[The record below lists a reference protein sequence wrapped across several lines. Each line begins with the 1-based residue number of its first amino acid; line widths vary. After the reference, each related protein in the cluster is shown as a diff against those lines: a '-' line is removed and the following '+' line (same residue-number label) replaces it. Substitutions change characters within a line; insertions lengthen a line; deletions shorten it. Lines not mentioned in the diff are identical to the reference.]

1 MSHVDKLLGASPN
14 WYCSRS
20 SDAANGIFGFGA
32 RNSVFLVYI
41 APPEPRLHGELVGHT
56 DRVSGFTFCHYP
68 GQTDL
73 CASSSD
79 DRSIKIWDT
88 QTKSVLAEHSQHQ
101 NTITAVHWSPLVKD
115 LIVSGDEKGVVVCH
129 WYKREEPQRLFPEPR
144 SIFCLTCSPHHEN
157 LVALGYKDG
166 MIAIVD
172 ISRKGDV
179 LCRFRGHDDEIH
191 SIAWCPVPREE
202 VLYPRSEDG
211 VDPEV
216 TNGDLLPDVESKGC
230 YLASGSKDQTV
241 RIWSFAKGKG
251 MMTLK
256 LPFLKRRGGGVDPMV
271 KERIWLTV
279 HWPRGRPTQIV
290 TSCFGGE
297 LLLWDLTKSGKQ
309 KWSLLGSSTEGQ
321 NHSRIVFNL
330 CSLQTEEGREL
341 LLSISLD
348 REVKCWDLSSLECCW
363 TLPSLGGFVYSLAF
377 SPVDVG
383 CLAIGG
389 GDSMIRVWNTLS
401 IQNSYDVKTLWQGIK
416 NKVTALS
423 WHPSR
428 EGCLAFGTEDGKVGI
443 YDTYSNKPPQISSTY
458 HRKTV
463 YSLGWG
469 PPLPPLS
476 FGGEGDRP
484 SVTLYSCGGEGIVLQ
499 HNPWKLSGEAFDIN
513 KLIQDTNNIK
523 HKFPGRTELNWKPD
537 GTVLALGN
545 EDGSIEVLQVP
556 NLKLL
561 CTIQQHHKLI
571 NAVRWHHSHGTQP
584 GLEYM
589 LASGSNNAV
598 IYVHNLKSA
607 LEGALETPQT
617 ITEPFRTLSGH
628 TAKITGLAWSPHH
641 DGKLVSTCYDGTAQV
656 WDVLKEEPL
665 CNYRG
670 HGGRLL
676 CVQWSPVDPD
686 CVWTG
691 ADDFSVQ
698 KWLISKQEHSR
709 PPRGKKSTELE
720 KKRTFQPKSKAKK
733 KKKVES
739 SSEVM
744 KEPTNS
750 STEQGGS
757 KEGTGEGKVSPVDNG
772 ASDREEEMEPV
783 DHGAPRSTPQ
793 EESKDTALQLIIMS
807 VPEKPTPSVPHRSI
821 PTKKES
827 LKEERRKEKPEP
839 TAKKKKPRSM
849 FPISTSMDHRSK
861 EEQHMDCLALATSV
875 HCKDACEAD
884 SSESRSLMHLG
895 LFADRPA
902 LYRLIEAEGQSHLES
917 GHPEMHHQ
925 LMVWKGDLKAAL
937 QLAAERGELT
947 DQLLAMSPTAGYK
960 VWLWTV
966 EAFVKQLCFQ
976 EQYVKAAS
984 HLLSIHKVYEA
995 IALLKVHQHYREA
1008 IAIAKARLL
1017 PEDPI
1022 LKDLYTSW
1030 AAVLEKDGHY
1040 SMAAKCYLGAASPY
1054 DAAKVLAKKGDLASL
1069 KAASELALIVGEND
1083 LSTSFSIRCAQE
1095 MLSVRNWVGA
1105 QEVLQQQE
1113 GLLGQRLVF
1122 CTSEVLYRHL
1132 KERSTMEW
1140 KSQSSPC
1147 LHTWIVREEEVF
1159 AEALASLWKSEFGVS
1174 TEEQLRAATQQL
1186 YGKELPPATINT
1198 STKQLLFH
1206 LSHDVTL
1213 AVLNSLTS
1221 IWDEAV
1227 RAFLGAVTRCYDAG
1241 QFNLMQEMCSLLL
1254 PQGCD
1259 FLTSVL
1265 DESNDWSVAALR
1277 SLQAFISYG
1286 LLYEQWWNQQAP
1298 GNGLGMDV
1306 KAAPSL
1312 EKQHTSELDTS
1323 PVQNCP
1329 DEAEE
1334 HKVVAPCDHTTVEP
1348 DRLDVIAA
1356 GMVGGRTFTD
1366 SENIEVNLSG
1376 LDPSHVALGEDS
1388 SASASEYIEVEAT
1401 NTDISASCPEGT
1413 QATVNESI
1421 RAKMCETESTK
1432 GPLGV
1437 NLLIRHPDCKVVE
1450 EWQIDSTSAGKR
1462 NDLPVTAIRS
1472 TGIQEGEMDSS
1483 LVGSS
1488 DVQLAPVTVMDSTL
1502 AGWTKSLPVTATE
1515 STETEAGDAARPL
1528 AGVGDCPVDIFTN
1541 VQASKTEHA
1550 TADIGVWH
1558 SDAPSK
1564 DQRTDLGINVNL
1576 QPSCEKPLRL
1586 QGCKVLISDL
1596 HAAFQS
1602 VQREVASV
1610 QEMFAGLIQQHQR
1623 NQLQSSIQESSS
1635 ESELP
1640 VQVASGTLQQNTQRN
1655 TEQEESLSLPVLM
1668 NRLEQAKQKLADFP
1682 ESVALFPFP
1691 DVLESCLV
1699 LLHIGSQHPLDLPDD
1714 VKQAALD
1721 TLRRHSKGVSVY
1733 HNACKKFL
1741 SGTC

>member
-32 RNSVFLVYI
+32 RNSVFLLYT

-68 GQTDL
+68 GQNHL

-79 DRSIKIWDT
+79 DGSIKIWDIE
-88 QTKSVLAEHSQHQ
+88 TKSVLAEHSQHQ

-144 SIFCLTCSPHHEN
+144 SIFCLTCSPHQEN

-166 MIAIVD
+166 MIAVID

-179 LCRFRGHDDEIH
+179 LYRFRGHDDEIH

-202 VLYPRSEDG
+202 VLYQRSEDG
-211 VDPEV
+211 LDSEV

-241 RIWSFAKGKG
+241 RIWSCAKGKG
-251 MMTLK
+251 LMTLK

-309 KWSLLGSSTEGQ
+309 KWSLLGASTEGQ

-341 LLSISLD
+341 LFSISLD
-348 REVKCWDLSSLECCW
+348 REVKCWDLASLECCW

-523 HKFPGRTELNWKPD
+523 HKLPGRTELNWKPD
-537 GTVLALGN
+537 GNVLALGN

-556 NLKLL
+556 NLRLL
-561 CTIQQHHKLI
+561 CTIQQHHKLV
-571 NAVRWHHSHGTQP
+571 NAVRWHHAHGTQP

-598 IYVHNLKSA
+598 IYVHNLKSV
-607 LEGALETPQT
+607 LEGNLETPQI

-641 DGKLVSTCYDGTAQV
+641 DAKLVSACYDGTAQV

-670 HGGRLL
+670 HRGRLL
-676 CVQWSPVDPD
+676 CAQWSPVDPD

-709 PPRGKKSTELE
+709 PPRGKKNTDLE
-720 KKRTFQPKSKAKK
+720 KKRAFQPKPKAKK
-733 KKKVES
+733 KKKVEP
-739 SSEVM
+739 SSEGM

-757 KEGTGEGKVSPVDNG
+757 REVTSEGKVSPVDDG

-783 DHGAPRSTPQ
+783 DHGAPQSTPQ
-793 EESKDTALQLIIMS
+793 EASKDTALQLVFVS
-807 VPEKPTPSVPHRSI
+807 VSEKPTPSVPLRSI
-821 PTKKES
+821 STKKES

-849 FPISTSMDHRSK
+849 LPISTSMDHRSK

-875 HCKDACEAD
+875 HSKEACEAGPPED
-884 SSESRSLMHLG
+884 RSLMHLG

-917 GHPEMHHQ
+917 GHPELHHQ

-947 DQLLAMSPTAGYK
+947 DQLLAMSPMAGYK

-995 IALLKVHQHYREA
+995 ISLLKGHQHYREA

-1040 SMAAKCYLGAASPY
+1040 SMAAKCYLGADSPY

-1069 KAASELALIVGEND
+1069 KTASELALIVGEND

-1105 QEVLQQQE
+1105 QEVLQHQE
-1113 GLLGQRLVF
+1113 SLLGQRLVF
-1122 CTSEVLYRHL
+1122 CTNEVLYGL
-1132 KERSTMEW
+1132 LQERSTIEW
-1140 KSQSSPC
+1140 KSQSPPC
-1147 LHTWIVREEEVF
+1147 LHTWKVRQEDVL
-1159 AEALASLWKSEFGVS
+1159 ADVLASLWKSEFGVS
-1174 TEEQLRAATQQL
+1174 TVEQLRAAALQL
-1186 YGKELPPATINT
+1186 HGKEHPPATINT
-1198 STKQLLFH
+1198 SAKQLLFH
-1206 LSHDVTL
+1206 LSYDVTL

-1227 RAFLGAVTRCYDAG
+1227 RAFLRVVTRCFDAG
-1241 QFNLMQEMCSLLL
+1241 NFNLMQEMCSLLL

-1259 FLTSVL
+1259 FLTSLL
-1265 DESNDWSVAALR
+1265 DETNDRSMAALK

-1286 LLYEQWWNQQAP
+1286 LLYEEWWSQQAP
-1298 GNGLGMDV
+1298 ENGQGV
-1306 KAAPSL
+1306 AGKAAPNL
-1312 EKQHTSELDTS
+1312 EKQHASELDSS

-1329 DEAEE
+1329 EEAEE
-1334 HKVVAPCDHTTVEP
+1334 HKSVASCDHTTVEP
-1348 DRLDVIAA
+1348 DRLDVTTA
-1356 GMVGGRTFTD
+1356 GMVGGMPFTG
-1366 SENIEVNLSG
+1366 SESNEVNLRG
-1376 LDPSHVALGEDS
+1376 MDRSHVALGEDT
-1388 SASASEYIEVEAT
+1388 SASASEYTEIEAT
-1401 NTDISASCPEGT
+1401 STDISASCTGDI
-1413 QATVNESI
+1413 QATANDSI
-1421 RAKMCETESTK
+1421 MVEMCEVESTK
-1432 GPLGV
+1432 EPLED
-1437 NLLIRHPDCKVVE
+1437 NLLIRQCDGRVVE
-1450 EWQIDSTSAGKR
+1450 EGQIDSTSASKR
-1462 NDLPVTAIRS
+1462 DYLPATAIRS
-1472 TGIQEGEMDSS
+1472 TEVKEGDKEST

-1488 DVQLAPVTVMDSTL
+1488 EVQLAALTVMDSTF
-1502 AGWTKSLPVTATE
+1502 AGRTNSLPVTATE
-1515 STETEAGDAARPL
+1515 STETEAGDSARPL
-1528 AGVGDCPVDIFTN
+1528 AGVGDCPVAISTN
-1541 VQASKTEHA
+1541 MQASKTEHA
-1550 TADIGVWH
+1550 GADMGAWH
-1558 SDAPSK
+1558 SDATSS
-1564 DQRTDLGINVNL
+1564 DQRTALGLKTNV
-1576 QPSCEKPLRL
+1576 QPSCEKPLLL
-1586 QGCKVLISDL
+1586 QVGKVLISDL

-1610 QEMFAGLIQQHQR
+1610 QEMFTGLIQQHQR
-1623 NQLQSSIQESSS
+1623 NQLQSSGQESSS

-1640 VQVASGTLQQNTQRN
+1640 AQVASGTLEQNTQRN
-1655 TEQEESLSLPVLM
+1655 TEQEESLTLPVLM
-1668 NRLEQAKQKLADFP
+1668 NKLEQAKQKLADFP
-1682 ESVALFPFP
+1682 ESVTLFPFP

-1699 LLHIGSQHPLDLPDD
+1699 LLHIGSQHPLDLADD

-1721 TLRRHSKGVSVY
+1721 TLRRHSEGVSVY
-1733 HNACKKFL
+1733 HKACKKFL
-1741 SGTC
+1741 SGK